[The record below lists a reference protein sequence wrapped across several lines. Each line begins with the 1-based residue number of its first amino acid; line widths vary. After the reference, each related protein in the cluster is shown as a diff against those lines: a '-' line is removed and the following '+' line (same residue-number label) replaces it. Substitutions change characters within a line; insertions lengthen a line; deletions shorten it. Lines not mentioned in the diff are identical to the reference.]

1 MIINKNRFE
10 MKKMLLSLLYI
21 CVSVLGYSQ
30 SLSDLDRDPS
40 FKGITIGAPISKYSS
55 FLRYQGT
62 DKGKNAYLITDSQYL
77 SIFNIKM
84 DKGVILEK
92 NGKVDTIILGKQSS
106 SSTFNVNELN
116 VLRSSLT
123 FKYGAPNVSLDDF
136 SSTPTVAGVRWQ
148 ARTVMIDA
156 VYVFYGTSE
165 PGSGLRY
172 VLYQRNDDY

>member
-1 MIINKNRFE
+1 
-10 MKKMLLSLLYI
+10 MKKRILIIVLLIVTLSLNLF
-21 CVSVLGYSQ
+21 SQ

-62 DKGKNAYLITDSQYL
+62 DKGKNSYLITDPQYL

-92 NGKVDTIILGKQSS
+92 DGKVDTILLGKQSS
-106 SSTFNVNELN
+106 SATFNVNELN
-116 VLRSSLT
+116 VLRSSLS
-123 FKYGAPNVSLDDF
+123 FKYGSPNVSLDDF

-148 ARTVMIDA
+148 ARTVVIDA
-156 VYVFYGTSE
+156 VYVFYGTGQ

>member
-1 MIINKNRFE
+1 MDRKNKLT
-10 MKKMLLSLLYI
+10 MKERITILLLAISSI
-21 CVSVLGYSQ
+21 VVNAQ
-30 SLSDLDRDPS
+30 SLSDLDRAPS

-62 DKGKNAYLITDSQYL
+62 DNGKNAYLITDSQYL

-92 NGKVDTIILGKQSS
+92 DGKVDTIILGKQSS
-106 SSTFNVNELN
+106 SATFNVNELN
-116 VLRSSLT
+116 VLRSSLS
-123 FKYGAPNVSLDDF
+123 FKYRSPNVSLDDF

-148 ARTVMIDA
+148 ARTVVIDA
-156 VYVFYGTSE
+156 VYVFYGTGE